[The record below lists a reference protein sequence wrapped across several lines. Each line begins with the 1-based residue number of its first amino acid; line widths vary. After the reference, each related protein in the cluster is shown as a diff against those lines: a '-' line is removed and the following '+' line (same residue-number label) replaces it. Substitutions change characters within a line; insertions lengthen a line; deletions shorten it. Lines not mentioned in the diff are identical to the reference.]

1 MPKKKHPQKKNK
13 PATIPESKPT
23 PPTVIA
29 PSKSRFT
36 VIGVVILA
44 IVVAVAAIFIL
55 RNKSHSSIASGQ
67 FKDFNVVLITIDTLR
82 ADHLPAYGYTKV
94 KTPNLDR
101 IAADGFKFAHAYA
114 HVPLT
119 FPSHACILTGRLPI
133 SHGVRDNGGYHL
145 QDSELTLAEILK
157 SNGYSTAGFV
167 SAFILDSA
175 FNIQQGFDF
184 YYDHFD
190 SAEFQDVDPRSI
202 QRKAEDT
209 VVEAEHW
216 LDQNARKKFF
226 AWIHFYDPH
235 DPYDPPEPYRSEYAS
250 VPYDGEIAY
259 TDAAVG
265 KILSKLEATGQL
277 NRTIVIVTGDHG
289 ESLGEHNE
297 STHGMFI
304 YNATMH
310 VPLFIQL
317 PGEKGKTIDQVVRH
331 IDLEPT
337 ILDLVGIQIPA
348 TVNGA
353 SLISILDGK
362 EKKER
367 FAYGESLYSHL
378 HYGWAALQGVTS
390 LKYKYIQAPKPEFYN
405 LEKDFSETQN
415 LASQNGS
422 LAGVLKSEL
431 QDMISKYASKDLQ
444 GPGKID
450 PDVAEKLRSLGYVSA
465 PATVTKATEEIDPKD
480 KIHVAVAIQN
490 AAGATMINDYPLAI
504 KLIEPVLKEQDR
516 ISEAYYVAGVAYA
529 GVGDYDHAID
539 ALLKVLQLVP
549 DHVMAQYNL
558 GAAYLMK
565 NNLKDAQ
572 YWLNKVVEASPTLL
586 TAQIKLG
593 QAYQAQ
599 KEPQKAIP
607 HFQKAIMSYEEA
619 LKKTTSSKNKAGLFA
634 SIAEVQFSF
643 GDLQNA
649 AKNLQQAIQ
658 LDPQKPTLHYNLA
671 QVYELQNDKGSAIRE
686 YQEET
691 RINPRDFRAFTNMG
705 ILYYEAKNLDDS
717 ARCFQKA
724 IELKPDDP
732 RGYYQLAAVYKMMGR
747 EDEAGRVLG
756 MVQKR

>member
-1 MPKKKHPQKKNK
+1 MPKKKHPHKNK
-13 PATIPESKPT
+13 PSQPEIKQT
-23 PPTVIA
+23 PPATPASA
-29 PSKSRFT
+29 PTRSRFMM
-36 VIGVVILA
+36 IGVA
-44 IVVAVAAIFIL
+44 IFTLVVATAIIFIL
-55 RNKSHSSIASGQ
+55 QKRTASSIASGQ

-101 IAADGFKFAHAYA
+101 IAGESFKFNHAYA

-157 SNGYSTAGFV
+157 SHGYTTAGFV
-167 SAFILDSA
+167 SAFVLDSS

-190 SAEFQDVDPRSI
+190 SDKFQDVDPRSI
-202 QRKAEDT
+202 QRKADDT
-209 VVEAEHW
+209 EVEAEHW

-265 KILSKLEATGQL
+265 KILSKLESTGQL
-277 NRTIVIVTGDHG
+277 NRTILIVTGDHG

-310 VPLFIQL
+310 VPLFIHL
-317 PGEKGKTIDQVVRH
+317 PGGKARTVEQVVRH

-337 ILDLVGIQIPA
+337 ILDLVGIPA
-348 TVNGA
+348 PSTVNGA
-353 SLISILDGK
+353 SLIPILQGK

-378 HYGWAALQGVTS
+378 HYGWASLQGVTS
-390 LKYKYIQAPKPEFYN
+390 SKYKYIQAPRPEFYN
-405 LEKDFSETQN
+405 LEKDFSESQN
-415 LASQNGS
+415 VAAENGS
-422 LAGVLKSEL
+422 LARVLKSEL

-450 PDVAEKLRSLGYVSA
+450 PDVAEKLRSLGYVSS
-465 PATVTKATEEIDPKD
+465 PATASKNTEEIDPKD
-480 KIHVAVAIQN
+480 KIQVAVAIQE
-490 AAGATMINDYPLAI
+490 AAGATMINNYPLAI
-504 KLIEPVLKEQDR
+504 RLIEPVLKEQNN
-516 ISEAYYVAGVAYA
+516 ISEAFYVAGVAYA
-529 GVGDYDHAID
+529 GVGDYDRAID
-539 ALLKVLQLVP
+539 SLLKVIQLIP
-549 DHVMAQYNL
+549 DHLMAQYNL
-558 GAAYLMK
+558 GTAYLMK
-565 NNLKDAQ
+565 NNLKDAE
-572 YWLNKVVEASPTLL
+572 YWLNKVVAASPELL
-586 TAQIKLG
+586 NAHIKLG
-593 QAYQAQ
+593 QVYQVE
-599 KEPQKAIP
+599 KEPQKAAP
-607 HFQKAIMSYEEA
+607 HFEKAIASYEKA
-619 LKKTTSSKNKAGLFA
+619 LKDTTSAKNRAGLFA
-634 SIAEVQFSF
+634 SIAEVQFSA

-649 AKNLQQAIQ
+649 SKNLQQAIQ
-658 LDPQKPTLHYNLA
+658 LDSQKPTLHYNLA
-671 QVYELQNDKGSAIRE
+671 QVYEAQNDKGAALRE
-686 YQEET
+686 YQEEI
-691 RINPRDFRAFTNMG
+691 RINPGDFRAFTNMG
-705 ILYYEAKNLDDS
+705 ILYYEAKHLEDS

-732 RGYYQLAAVYKMMGR
+732 RGYYQLATVYKMMGR
-747 EDEAGRVLG
+747 DEEAGRVLN
-756 MVQKR
+756 MVRK

>member
-13 PATIPESKPT
+13 PAPPESKPAPPAAIT
-23 PPTVIA
+23 PPK
-29 PSKSRFT
+29 PRFT
-36 VIGVVILA
+36 IIGVVVLA
-44 IVVAVAAIFIL
+44 LIVGVAAIFWL
-55 RNKSHSSIASGQ
+55 RNKSASSIASGQ

-101 IAADGFKFAHAYA
+101 IAGEAFKFTHAYA

-145 QDSELTLAEILK
+145 EDSELTLAEILK
-157 SNGYSTAGFV
+157 KNGYTTAGFV
-167 SAFILDSA
+167 SAFVLDST
-175 FNIQQGFDF
+175 FNLQQGFDF

-190 SAEFQDVDPRSI
+190 SAEFQGLDPRSI

-216 LDQNARKKFF
+216 LDHNSSKKFF
-226 AWIHFYDPH
+226 TWIHFYDPH
-235 DPYDPPEPYRSEYAS
+235 DPYDPPEPYRSEYVA

-265 KILSKLEATGQL
+265 KILSKLESTGQL
-277 NRTIVIVTGDHG
+277 NRTILIVTGDHG

-310 VPLFIQL
+310 VPLFIHL
-317 PGEKGKTIDQVVRH
+317 PGEKAKTVEQVVRH

-337 ILDLVGIQIPA
+337 ILDLVGIPIPS

-353 SLISILDGK
+353 SVIPILDGK

-415 LASQNGS
+415 LAAENGS

-431 QDMISKYASKDLQ
+431 QDMISKYASKNLQ

-450 PDVAEKLRSLGYVSA
+450 PDVAEKLRSLGYISSSA
-465 PATVTKATEEIDPKD
+465 AATKTSDEIDPKD
-480 KIHVAVAIQN
+480 KIHVAVAVQE
-490 AAGATMINDYPLAI
+490 AAGATMINNYPLALR
-504 KLIEPVLKEQDR
+504 LIEPVLKEQNN
-516 ISEAYYVAGVAYA
+516 ISEAFYVAGVAYA

-549 DHVMAQYNL
+549 DHLMAQYNL

-565 NNLKDAQ
+565 NNLKDAE
-572 YWLNKVVEASPTLL
+572 YWLNKVVDVSPELITGH
-586 TAQIKLG
+586 IKLG
-593 QAYQAQ
+593 QVYQAEKQ
-599 KEPQKAIP
+599 PQKAAP
-607 HFQKAIMSYEEA
+607 HFQKAIASYEKA
-619 LKKTTSSKNKAGLFA
+619 LKNTTSNKNRAGLLA
-634 SIAEVQFSF
+634 SIAEVQFSA
-643 GDLQNA
+643 GDLPEA

-671 QVYELQNDKGSAIRE
+671 QVHEALSDKEAALRE

-691 RINPRDFRAFTNMG
+691 RINPADFRAFTNMG
-705 ILYYEAKNLDDS
+705 ILYYEAKQLDDS

-732 RGYYQLAAVYKMMGR
+732 RGYFQLATVYKMMGR
-747 EDEAGRVLG
+747 EDEAERILA
-756 MVQKR
+756 MVKNR